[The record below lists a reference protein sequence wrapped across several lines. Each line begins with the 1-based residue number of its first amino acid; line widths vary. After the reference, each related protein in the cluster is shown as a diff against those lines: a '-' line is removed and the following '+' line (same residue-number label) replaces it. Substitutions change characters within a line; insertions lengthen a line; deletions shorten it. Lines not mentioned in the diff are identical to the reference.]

1 MCILFQAEK
10 GSAVFWWN
18 LLTNGLLDV
27 QTVHGGCPVV
37 VGSKWITNKWIR
49 WKHQQMKLP
58 CLHGQ
63 YGGVRQQPLGNK
75 MCDNDV
81 NRCDMRDEIFY
92 NNQMYYEHLKQ
103 FSPEFT

>member
-1 MCILFQAEK
+1 M
-10 GSAVFWWN
+10 FWWN

-58 CLHGQ
+58 CAHHR

-75 MCDNDV
+75 MCDAAV
-81 NRCDMRDEIFY
+81 NRCDMENEILY
-92 NNQMYYEHLKQ
+92 NNQMYYENLKQ
-103 FSPEFT
+103 FSPEFM

>member
-1 MCILFQAEK
+1 
-10 GSAVFWWN
+10 
-18 LLTNGLLDV
+18 
-27 QTVHGGCPVV
+27 
-37 VGSKWITNKWIR
+37 
-49 WKHQQMKLP
+49 MKLP

-63 YGGVRQQPLGNK
+63 YGGVRQMPLGNN
-75 MCDNDV
+75 MCDSDV